1 MYLYVQYNV
10 CVNICRQQYL
20 SEYMHARIYVLCMC
34 EKNKSH
40 RFLFVDNVYAMSP
53 VLAEDSVLL
62 TLPFGGA
69 VLQKLG

>member
-1 MYLYVQYNV
+1 MYIRMYVYIHIYACIYMYVSVCMYV
-10 CVNICRQQYL
+10 CVYICMYENNN
-20 SEYMHARIYVLCMC
+20 SYHFI
-34 EKNKSH
+34 
-40 RFLFVDNVYAMSP
+40 FVDNVYAMSP